1 MKPWLFS
8 TEIKLKFIY
17 LGLEAKFNVLD
28 LASQGLKSH
37 GKEHLNSAAN
47 ILSPLLCR
55 KRQAHRPSS
64 PASPRPR
71 RPQAEHTSKRR
82 GLYTVSGSSIWPR
95 WPAQLLKSCTQ
106 VEHTS
111 LESAGPRAKSYK
123 PFTDGFPRLSRY
135 RGFVIDL
142 TLNFLRFKKKKK
154 HKGKWKLAISNVSSL
169 ALTRLQSS
177 RDREVACKLH
187 KLTKYYTG
195 LYLEPD
201 MFC

>member
-1 MKPWLFS
+1 M
-8 TEIKLKFIY
+8 
-17 LGLEAKFNVLD
+17 LD

-37 GKEHLNSAAN
+37 GKEHLNSESAAN

-55 KRQAHRPSS
+55 KRQAHRPPS

-154 HKGKWKLAISNVSSL
+154 KTQGKMKVSDL
-169 ALTRLQSS
+169 KCFLFGAYKTA
-177 RDREVACKLH
+177 VK
-187 KLTKYYTG
+187 
-195 LYLEPD
+195 
-201 MFC
+201 